1 MNYIKRV
8 RKIGLWLIVGVTLAT
23 LLVLNVI
30 QETSFLNVVVLIA
43 LAALVVWLVV
53 TAVISC
59 VVTRKSRTE

>member
-43 LAALVVWLVV
+43 LAALVVWLAV
-53 TAVISC
+53 TAIISC

>member
-43 LAALVVWLVV
+43 LAALVVWL
-53 TAVISC
+53 AVIAIISC